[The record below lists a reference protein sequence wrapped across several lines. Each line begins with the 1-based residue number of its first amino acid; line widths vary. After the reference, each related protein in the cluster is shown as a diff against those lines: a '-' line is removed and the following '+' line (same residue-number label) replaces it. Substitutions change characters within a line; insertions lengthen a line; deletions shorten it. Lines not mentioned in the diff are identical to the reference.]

1 MTSMPSDLDWGDSRE
16 LARSL
21 PRLYQD
27 LRVLADHYLKR
38 ERRAHTLQPTA
49 LVHEVFLKLMRSTN
63 LKPGNSAQF
72 FSVAARAM
80 RQVLVDHARRFKAAK
95 RGGGRRILSLDELGT
110 IFEQQEVDLV
120 ALDEALAG
128 LGTLD
133 PRQCAIV
140 ELRFFGGLTVEQTAE
155 VLGISG
161 SSVKRE
167 WQAARAWLYRELT
180 RDDSAGEE
188 G

>member
-1 MTSMPSDLDWGDSRE
+1 MTSVPSDLDFGDPHE

-21 PRLYQD
+21 PLLYQD
-27 LRVLADHYLKR
+27 LRVLANHYLKR

-95 RGGGRRILSLDELGT
+95 RGGGRQVLSLDELGT

-140 ELRFFGGLTVEQTAE
+140 ELRFFGGLTVEETAE
-155 VLGISG
+155 VLGISA

-180 RDDSAGEE
+180 PDDSTGE
-188 G
+188 

>member
-1 MTSMPSDLDWGDSRE
+1 MTTVPSDFDFGDPGE
-16 LARSL
+16 LARSM
-21 PRLYQD
+21 PSLYQD

-72 FSVAARAM
+72 FSLAARAM
-80 RQVLVDHARRFKAAK
+80 RQVLVDHARRFNAAK
-95 RGGGRRILSLDELGT
+95 RGGGCKVLSLDELGT
-110 IFEQQEVDLV
+110 IFEQQQVDLV

-128 LGTLD
+128 LAALD

-140 ELRFFGGLTVEQTAE
+140 ELRFFGGLTFEQTAE
-155 VLGISG
+155 ALGIST

-167 WQAARAWLYRELT
+167 WQVARAWLYRELT
-180 RDDSAGEE
+180 PDDLAGEQ